1 MIVITLFIGHCGAF
15 RAKMKILARL
25 PTRVIVQTF
34 LFSQIKALQSDNRVY
49 VLGLTC
55 VLGPFQS
62 HFNPSR

>member
-1 MIVITLFIGHCGAF
+1 MTVITLFIGHCGAF

-49 VLGLTC
+49 VL
-55 VLGPFQS
+55 
-62 HFNPSR
+62 SRLFFVYYGKNITHN

>member
-1 MIVITLFIGHCGAF
+1 MALF

-49 VLGLTC
+49 VL
-55 VLGPFQS
+55 
-62 HFNPSR
+62 SRLFFVYYGKKHNTQLEKYAEL